1 LVVQQAEAETDS
13 VVKVGLT
20 MFRELGE
27 RMKKLESF
35 ESQLETELRL
45 YRNMVIE
52 LATREGVEVPDFV
65 KDGIGG
71 LGEEQVGQLREWLE
85 QLSGRLAA
93 GEEATTGRTSSRKR
107 GRHGRVE
114 ERLSLEGAVA
124 EQKKRKWQDIVDE
137 SVGSGDPFGSDV
149 FKPKRPACTKEPEA
163 REKWNTTDTIIG

>member
-27 RMKKLESF
+27 RSKK
-35 ESQLETELRL
+35 LETELRL
-45 YRNMVIE
+45 YRNFVIE

-65 KDGIGG
+65 EEDGREG
-71 LGEEQVGQLREWLE
+71 LGEEQAGQLVRWLE

-149 FKPKRPACTKEPEA
+149 FKPKRPACHQRA
-163 REKWNTTDTIIG
+163 